1 MLAEKIKKTRRTSGL
16 TQRELGIAIGHE
28 GGHYISKLERGLHD
42 PSTDILRAIARALGC
57 TVSYLLGEEATSKTN
72 EAA

>member
-1 MLAEKIKKTRRTSGL
+1 MLAENIRQNRRAAGL

-28 GGHYISKLERGLHD
+28 GGYYISKLERGLHD
-42 PSTDILRAIARALGC
+42 PSTDILLAIARTLGC
-57 TVSYLLGEEATSKTN
+57 TVGYLLGEEVTSETD